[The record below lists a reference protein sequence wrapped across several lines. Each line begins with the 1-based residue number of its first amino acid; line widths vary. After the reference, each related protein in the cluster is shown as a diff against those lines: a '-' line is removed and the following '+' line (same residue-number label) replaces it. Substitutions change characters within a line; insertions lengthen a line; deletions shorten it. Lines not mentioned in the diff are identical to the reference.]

1 MLFRSLKPL
10 SVGILEKNGIT
21 LGSFPAFVKK
31 DSLLASIHNENNA
44 VLMNAENVGGT
55 MYSGPGAGAKPT
67 ANSVLSDVID
77 VARGKVFDYK
87 KFVQNAITSSF
98 ENFSCDHYLKLS
110 LNDKPGAVAKIST
123 LLADYNL
130 SIDNLIQKE
139 LDRNDDVIP
148 LVTVIS
154 NSEDHIIKKAIS
166 DLQNLDEVQGQIS
179 HIRILDI

>member
-1 MLFRSLKPL
+1 M
-10 SVGILEKNGIT
+10 
-21 LGSFPAFVKK
+21 
-31 DSLLASIHNENNA
+31 
-44 VLMNAENVGGT
+44 
-55 MYSGPGAGAKPT
+55 
-67 ANSVLSDVID
+67 
-77 VARGKVFDYK
+77 
-87 KFVQNAITSSF
+87 
-98 ENFSCDHYLKLS
+98 
-110 LNDKPGAVAKIST
+110 AKIST